1 MNADE
6 ILGRIR
12 QTLDLPGSR
21 QGVESAAG
29 VEKAPARPSCETEL
43 ARLAANIDLLRRET
57 QNVGCVPQGY
67 PGPLNLA
74 MKSIHRL
81 LPWYTR
87 PIRAHAECSAA
98 VAEANLQLLNT
109 IVQAQQQ
116 IAARLEQLED
126 EVRGLRGGSLPSD
139 RP

>member
-12 QTLDLPGSR
+12 QSLDLPGSR
-21 QGVESAAG
+21 QAAEGAAG
-29 VEKAPARPSCETEL
+29 VEKAPARPACETEL
-43 ARLAANIDLLRRET
+43 ARLAASVDLLRRET

-67 PGPLNLA
+67 PGPLNLV
-74 MKSIHRL
+74 MKTIHRL

-98 VAEANLQLLNT
+98 VAEVSLQLLST

-116 IAARLEQLED
+116 IAARLEQLEN
-126 EVRGLRGGSLPSD
+126 EVRDLRGGALPSN

>member
-21 QGVESAAG
+21 QVVGGAADM
-29 VEKAPARPSCETEL
+29 EKAPARPACVAEL
-43 ARLAANIDLLRRET
+43 ARLAASVDLLRRET

-67 PGPLNLA
+67 PGPLNLV
-74 MKSIHRL
+74 MRTIHRL

-87 PIRAHAECSAA
+87 PIRAHAECSVA
-98 VAEANLQLLNT
+98 VAEVSLQLLNT
-109 IVQAQQQ
+109 IVLAQQQ
-116 IAARLEQLED
+116 IAVRLEQLEN
-126 EVRGLRGGSLPSD
+126 EVRDIRGGSLPSN